1 MNKTESSDSILS
13 LVREIERN
21 VPIND
26 VIQDYAGE
34 GVADYAYGT
43 RYVSPFVEND
53 DGRSLF
59 VHNNRKTWK
68 CFKSGKGGNVIDFL
82 VQAKELES
90 FIDGRTP
97 DAESYAFAIDQIL
110 EKHGDDLN
118 QIKV

>member
-1 MNKTESSDSILS
+1 MNKTESNNSILS
-13 LVREIERN
+13 LVCEIERN

-34 GVADYAYGT
+34 GVEHSEYGT

-53 DGRSLF
+53 DERSLF

-68 CFKSGKGGNVIDFL
+68 CLKSGKGGNVIDFV

-97 DAESYAFAIDQIL
+97 DADSYAFAIDQIL
-110 EKHGDDLN
+110 EKYGDDLN
-118 QIKV
+118 QK

>member
-1 MNKTESSDSILS
+1 MNKTESNNSILS
-13 LVREIERN
+13 LVCEIERN

-26 VIQDYAGE
+26 VIRDYAGE
-34 GVADYAYGT
+34 GVEHSGYGA

-53 DGRSLF
+53 NQRSLF

-68 CFKSGKGGNVIDFL
+68 CLKSGKGGNVIDFV

-97 DAESYAFAIDQIL
+97 DAESYAFAIDRIL
-110 EKHGDDLN
+110 EKYSYILN
-118 QIKV
+118 QK